1 MWLNFLFQLYNVYLS
16 KQTKGTGYVISAGIA
31 VFFVSSCWI
40 VLYLKFRRYTRYLFI
55 AFYVVNVFMEI
66 MISSSGENSAFYAV
80 RGLEVGWV
88 SHTIGYLII
97 ATAASYCEFNIC
109 AYFYTPLYLLG
120 TYLIS

>member
-1 MWLNFLFQLYNVYLS
+1 
-16 KQTKGTGYVISAGIA
+16 
-31 VFFVSSCWI
+31 
-40 VLYLKFRRYTRYLFI
+40 
-55 AFYVVNVFMEI
+55 MEI

-120 TYLIS
+120 TYLISEASQKNGIMVRNNLEEKY